1 MSRFNPFIRH
11 ISTTL
16 YITLDS
22 NGDIETIEL
31 DQLKKFI
38 KNKNNPDDSD
48 FIALTDRELNKI
60 GYKGQ
65 TYTLTDSETG
75 ISKKYKTSKSY
86 FTIKEVFDNLL
97 DFETDNRPYLEW
109 DDGIDQHH
117 VYFEGFYRI
126 NHQCYEIFW
135 GS

>member
-38 KNKNNPDDSD
+38 KNK
-48 FIALTDRELNKI
+48 IIQMIVIL
-60 GYKGQ
+60 
-65 TYTLTDSETG
+65 
-75 ISKKYKTSKSY
+75 
-86 FTIKEVFDNLL
+86 
-97 DFETDNRPYLEW
+97 
-109 DDGIDQHH
+109 
-117 VYFEGFYRI
+117 
-126 NHQCYEIFW
+126 
-135 GS
+135 